1 MKPVNLET
9 QIEIIY
15 LCLFVF
21 VPIDFEVNMSEL
33 IQAVLESEEK
43 NDLRAFLS
51 QLRQQDKNYLLR
63 NDILYVYSEYCAK
76 NEKPE
81 ELYTFS
87 LLGKLLYY
95 TQEII
100 QEDSNFCFII
110 RPQIASQEVYRL
122 TADLSVEAMTV
133 QELLDLRD
141 RLVNKYHPN
150 EGDLLELDFGPF
162 YDYTPVIR
170 DPKNIGKGVQYLN
183 RYLSSK
189 LFQDPKQWLESLF
202 SFLRLH
208 QYNGIQLLIN
218 NRIQSQQQLSQQV
231 KKAIAFVTE
240 RPSDELYDEF
250 RFQLQTMGFEP
261 GWGNT
266 AQRVQET
273 LNILDEL
280 IDSPD
285 PQTLEAFIS
294 RVPMIFRIVLVSAH
308 GWFGQ
313 EGVLGRPDTGGQ
325 VVYVLDQA
333 RNLEKQLQED
343 VLLAGL
349 DGLNVKP
356 KVIILSRL
364 IPHSDGTLCNQRLE
378 KVHSTDN
385 AWILRVPL
393 RDFNPNMTQNWISR
407 FEFWPYLETFAID
420 SERELLAEFQGK
432 PDLIVGNYTD
442 GNLVAFLLA
451 RRMKVTQCNIAH
463 ALEKSKYLFS
473 NLYWQDLDEKYHF
486 SLQFTADLIAMNA
499 ANFVVSSTYQEIVG
513 TPDSV
518 GQYESYKCFTMP
530 ELYHVVNGIELFSP
544 KFNVVPPGVNENYY
558 FPYTRVQERVES
570 DRLRLDEMLF
580 TLEDSSQIFGQ
591 LDDPNK
597 RPIFSMARLDR
608 IKNLT
613 GLAECFGQ
621 SKDLQEHCNLILV
634 AGKLRTEESD
644 DNEER
649 DEIIK
654 LYHIIDEYNLHGKIR
669 WLGVRLS
676 KSDSGEIYRVIADR
690 KGIFV
695 QPALFEAFGLT
706 ILESMISGLPNFAT
720 QFGGPLEI
728 IQDKVNGFYINP
740 TNLTETATKILYFV
754 TKCEQNPEYWE
765 AISQKAIDR
774 VYTTYT
780 WKIHTTKL
788 LSLARIYGFWNFISK
803 ENREDLLRYLE
814 SLFYLI
820 YKPRAQQ
827 LLEQH
832 KYR

>member
-1 MKPVNLET
+1 
-9 QIEIIY
+9 
-15 LCLFVF
+15 
-21 VPIDFEVNMSEL
+21 MSEL
-33 IQAVLESEEK
+33 MQTILDSEEK
-43 NDLRAFLS
+43 TDLRAFMS
-51 QLRQQDKNYLLR
+51 QLRQKEQNYLLR
-63 NDILYVYSEYCAK
+63 NDILNEYSEYCTK
-76 NEKPE
+76 FEKPE
-81 ELYTFS
+81 TFYTS
-87 LLGKLLYY
+87 SHLGKLIYY

-100 QEDSNFCFII
+100 QEDSNLCFII
-110 RPQIASQEVYRL
+110 RSKIASQEVYRV
-122 TADLSVEAMTV
+122 TADLDVEAMTI

-141 RLVNKYHPN
+141 RFVNKFHPQ

-170 DPKNIGKGVQYLN
+170 DPKNIGKGVQFLN
-183 RYLSSK
+183 RYLSSQ

-202 SFLRLH
+202 NFLRLH
-208 QYNGIQLLIN
+208 HYNGVQLLISD
-218 NRIQSQQQLSQQV
+218 RIKSQQQLSEQV
-231 KKAIAFVTE
+231 KKAINFVND
-240 RPSDELYDEF
+240 RPNDEPYEQF
-250 RFQLQTMGFEP
+250 RLQLQSMGFEP

-266 AQRVQET
+266 ASRVRDT
-273 LNILDEL
+273 LEILDEL

-333 RNLEKQLQED
+333 KNLEKQLRED
-343 VLLAGL
+343 VILAGL
-349 DGLNVKP
+349 EGLNVQS
-356 KVIILSRL
+356 KVIILTRL
-364 IPHSDGTLCNQRLE
+364 IPNSDGTLCNQRLE
-378 KVHSTDN
+378 KVHGTEN

-393 RDFNPNMTQNWISR
+393 REFNPNMTQNWISR

-420 SERELLAEFQGK
+420 AERELLAQFHGT

-473 NLYWQDLDEKYHF
+473 NLYWQDLEDKYHF

-499 ANFVVSSTYQEIVG
+499 ANFVISSTYQEIVG
-513 TPDSV
+513 TPDSI

-544 KFNVVPPGVNENYY
+544 KFNVVPPGVNENAY
-558 FPYTRVQERVES
+558 FPYTRHEERVDS
-570 DRLRLDEMLF
+570 DRARIAEMLF
-580 TLEDSSQIFGQ
+580 TLEDPSQIFGK
-591 LDDPNK
+591 LDDPQK

-621 SKDLQEHCNLILV
+621 NKELQEHCNLILI
-634 AGKLRTEESD
+634 AGKLRVEESN

-649 DEIIK
+649 DEIVR

-676 KSDSGEIYRVIADR
+676 KTDSGEVYRVIADHQ
-690 KGIFV
+690 GIFV

-706 ILESMISGLPNFAT
+706 ILEAMISGLPTFAT

-728 IQDKVNGFYINP
+728 IQNKVNGFYINP
-740 TNLTETATKILYFV
+740 TNLEETAQKILEFV
-754 TKCEQNPEYWE
+754 IKCEENHQYWNVV
-765 AISQKAIDR
+765 SQQAIDR
-774 VYTTYT
+774 VYSTYT

-788 LSLARIYGFWNFISK
+788 LSLARIYGFWNFTSK
-803 ENREDLLRYLE
+803 EKREDLLRYIE

>member
-1 MKPVNLET
+1 
-9 QIEIIY
+9 
-15 LCLFVF
+15 
-21 VPIDFEVNMSEL
+21 MSEL
-33 IQAVLESEEK
+33 LQAVLDTDEK
-43 NDLRAFLS
+43 SDLRSLIS
-51 QLRQQDKNYLLR
+51 EIRYQEKKYLLR
-63 NDILYVYSEYCAK
+63 NDIISLY
-76 NEKPE
+76 NEFCSKYQKPE
-81 ELYTFS
+81 SFQTASHLS
-87 LLGKLLYY
+87 KLIYY

-100 QEDSNFCFII
+100 QEESSLCFII
-110 RPQIASQEVYRL
+110 RPKIASQEVYRL
-122 TADLSVEAMTV
+122 TAELSIESMTV

-141 RLVNKYHPN
+141 RLVNKYNPN

-162 YDYTPVIR
+162 YDYSPIIR
-170 DPKNIGKGVQYLN
+170 DPKNIGKGVQFLN

-189 LFQDPKQWLESLF
+189 LFADPKQWQETLF
-202 SFLRLH
+202 NFLRLH

-218 NRIQSQQQLSQQV
+218 NRIQTQQQLSDQV
-231 KKAIAFVTE
+231 KKALTFVSE
-240 RPSDELYDEF
+240 HPDEQPYEEF
-250 RFQLQTMGFEP
+250 RFDLQMMGFEP

-266 AQRVQET
+266 AARVGET
-273 LNILDEL
+273 LSILDEL
-280 IDSPD
+280 LDSPD

-294 RVPMIFRIVLVSAH
+294 RIPMIFRIVLVSAH

-333 RNLEKQLQED
+333 KNLEKQLQED
-343 VLLAGL
+343 ATLAGL
-349 DGLNVKP
+349 EGLNVQP

-364 IPHSDGTLCNQRLE
+364 IPNSDGTLCNQRLE
-378 KVHSTDN
+378 KVYGTEN

-393 RDFNPNMTQNWISR
+393 REFNPNLTQNWISR

-420 SERELLAEFQGK
+420 AEKELLAEFHGR

-451 RRMKVTQCNIAH
+451 RRLQVTQCIIAH

-473 NLYWQDLDEKYHF
+473 NLYWQDLEDKYHF
-486 SLQFTADLIAMNA
+486 SLQFTADLLVMNA
-499 ANFVVSSTYQEIVG
+499 ANFIISSTYQEIVG
-513 TPDSV
+513 TSDSV
-518 GQYESYKCFTMP
+518 GQYESLKCFTMP

-544 KFNVVPPGVNENYY
+544 KFNVVPPGVNESYF
-558 FPYTRVQERVES
+558 FPYTRTQDRVES
-570 DRLRLDEMLF
+570 DRVRIEEMLF
-580 TLEDSSQIFGQ
+580 TLEDSDQIFGT

-621 SKDLQEHCNLILV
+621 SQQLQEHCNLILV
-634 AGKLRTEESD
+634 AGKLRVEESG

-649 DEIIK
+649 DEIVK
-654 LYHIIDEYNLHGKIR
+654 LYRIIEEYNLQGKIR

-676 KSDSGEIYRVIADR
+676 KTDSGEIYRVIADHQ
-690 KGIFV
+690 GIFV

-706 ILESMISGLPNFAT
+706 ILESMVSGLPTFAT

-728 IQDKVNGFYINP
+728 IQDQVNGFYINP
-740 TNLTETATKILYFV
+740 TKLEETAQKILEFV
-754 TKCEQNPEYWE
+754 KRCERNPNYWNE
-765 AISQKAIDR
+765 ISQQAIER
-774 VYTTYT
+774 VYSTYT

-803 ENREDLLRYLE
+803 ENREDLLRYIE
-814 SLFYLI
+814 ALFYLI

>member
-1 MKPVNLET
+1 
-9 QIEIIY
+9 
-15 LCLFVF
+15 
-21 VPIDFEVNMSEL
+21 MSEL
-33 IQAVLESEEK
+33 IQAILNSEEK
-43 NDLRAFLS
+43 NDLRAFIS
-51 QLRQQDKNYLLR
+51 ELRQQEKNYLLR
-63 NDILYVYSEYCAK
+63 NDILNVYGEYCSK
-76 NEKPE
+76 SQKPE
-81 ELYTFS
+81 TFYKFS
-87 LLGKLLYY
+87 NLGKLIYY

-110 RPQIASQEVYRL
+110 RPKIADQEVYRL
-122 TADLSVEAMTV
+122 TADLDVESMTV
-133 QELLDLRD
+133 EELLDLRD
-141 RLVNKYHPN
+141 RLVNKFHPN
-150 EGDLLELDFGPF
+150 DGDLLELDFGPF
-162 YDYTPVIR
+162 YDYTPTIR
-170 DPKNIGKGVQYLN
+170 DPKNIGKGVQFLN

-202 SFLRLH
+202 NFLRLH
-208 QYNGIQLLIN
+208 NYNGIQLLIN
-218 NRIQSQQQLSQQV
+218 YQIQSQQQLSQQV
-231 KKAIAFVTE
+231 KKALNFVSD
-240 RPSDELYDEF
+240 RPNDEPYEQF
-250 RFQLQTMGFEP
+250 RLQLQTMGFEP

-266 AQRVQET
+266 ASRVRDS

-333 RNLEKQLQED
+333 KNLEKQLQED
-343 VLLAGL
+343 VILAGL
-349 DGLNVKP
+349 DGLNVQP

-364 IPHSDGTLCNQRLE
+364 IPNSDGTLCNQRLE
-378 KVHSTDN
+378 KVHGTEN

-393 RDFNPNMTQNWISR
+393 REFNPNMTQNWISR
-407 FEFWPYLETFAID
+407 FEFWPYLETFAVD
-420 SERELLAEFQGK
+420 SERELLAEFQGR

-473 NLYWQDLDEKYHF
+473 NLYWQDLEDKYHF
-486 SLQFTADLIAMNA
+486 SLQFTADLISMNA

-544 KFNVVPPGVNENYY
+544 KFNVVPPGVNENSY
-558 FPYTRVQERVES
+558 FPFTRTEDRVENDR
-570 DRLRLDEMLF
+570 DRLAEMLF
-580 TLEDSSQIFGQ
+580 TLEDSSQIFGK
-591 LDDPNK
+591 LDDPTK

-621 SKDLQEHCNLILV
+621 SKELQEHCNLILV
-634 AGKLRTEESD
+634 AGKLRVEESG

-649 DEIIK
+649 DEIVK

-676 KSDSGEIYRVIADR
+676 KNDSGEIYRVIADHQ
-690 KGIFV
+690 GIFV

-706 ILESMISGLPNFAT
+706 ILESMVSGLPTFAT

-740 TNLTETATKILYFV
+740 TNLEETATKIIDFV
-754 TKCEQNPEYWE
+754 TKCEQNPNYWNT
-765 AISQKAIDR
+765 ISQQAIDR
-774 VYTTYT
+774 VYSTYT

-788 LSLARIYGFWNFISK
+788 LTLARIYGFWNFTSK

>member
-1 MKPVNLET
+1 
-9 QIEIIY
+9 
-15 LCLFVF
+15 
-21 VPIDFEVNMSEL
+21 MSEL
-33 IQAVLESEEK
+33 IQTILDSEEK
-43 NDLRAFLS
+43 SDLRSFIS
-51 QLRQQDKNYLLR
+51 QLRQKEQNYLLR
-63 NDILYVYSEYCAK
+63 NDILNEYSEYCTK
-76 NEKPE
+76 FEKPE
-81 ELYTFS
+81 TFYTS
-87 LLGKLLYY
+87 SHLSKLIYY

-100 QEDSNFCFII
+100 QEDSNLCFII
-110 RPQIASQEVYRL
+110 RSKIASQEVYRL
-122 TADLSVEAMTV
+122 TADLDVESMTV

-141 RLVNKYHPN
+141 RFVNKFHPQD
-150 EGDLLELDFGPF
+150 GDLLELDFGPF

-170 DPKNIGKGVQYLN
+170 DPKNIGKGVQFLN
-183 RYLSSK
+183 RYLSSQ

-202 SFLRLH
+202 NFLRLH
-208 QYNGIQLLIN
+208 HYNGVQLLIN
-218 NRIQSQQQLSQQV
+218 DRIQSQQQLSQQV
-231 KKAIAFVTE
+231 KKAINFVSD
-240 RPSDELYDEF
+240 RPNYEPYEQL
-250 RFQLQTMGFEP
+250 RLQLQTMGFEP

-266 AQRVQET
+266 ASRVRDT
-273 LNILDEL
+273 LDILDEL

-333 RNLEKQLQED
+333 KNLEKQLQED
-343 VLLAGL
+343 AILAGL
-349 DGLNVKP
+349 EGLNVQP
-356 KVIILSRL
+356 KVIILTRL
-364 IPHSDGTLCNQRLE
+364 IPNSDGTLCNQRLE
-378 KVHSTDN
+378 KVHGTEN

-393 RDFNPNMTQNWISR
+393 REFNPNMTQNWISR

-420 SERELLAEFQGK
+420 SERELLAEFQGT

-451 RRMKVTQCNIAH
+451 RRMKITQCNIAH

-473 NLYWQDLDEKYHF
+473 NLYWQDLEDKYHF

-499 ANFVVSSTYQEIVG
+499 ANFVISSTYQEIIG
-513 TPDSV
+513 KADSV

-544 KFNVVPPGVNENYY
+544 KFNVVPPGVNENAY
-558 FPYTRVQERVES
+558 FPYTRSEDRVEC
-570 DRLRLDEMLF
+570 DRSRIDEMLF
-580 TLEDSSQIFGQ
+580 TLEDPSQIFGK
-591 LDDPNK
+591 LDDPHK

-608 IKNLT
+608 IKNMT

-621 SKDLQEHCNLILV
+621 SKELQEHCNLILI
-634 AGKLRTEESD
+634 AGKLRVEESD

-649 DEIIK
+649 DEIVK

-676 KSDSGEIYRVIADR
+676 KNDSGEVYRVIADHQ
-690 KGIFV
+690 GIFV

-706 ILESMISGLPNFAT
+706 ILEAMISGLPTFAT

-728 IQDKVNGFYINP
+728 IQNKVNGFYINP
-740 TNLTETATKILYFV
+740 THLEETAQRILEFV
-754 TKCEQNPEYWE
+754 NKCEENPQYWSVV
-765 AISQKAIDR
+765 SQQAIDR
-774 VYTTYT
+774 VYSTYT

-788 LSLARIYGFWNFISK
+788 LSLARIYGFWNFTSK
-803 ENREDLLRYLE
+803 EKREDLLRYLE

-820 YKPRAQQ
+820 YKPRAQA